1 MYPHRLTHRFRQLP
15 RPVRRAIAGSVLLVF
30 ASLALAPGL
39 LYRDSV
45 AASVIAAPEPVV
57 APEQTVAVA
66 APKAD
71 LPVTFA
77 AAQPEAATPVATPA
91 TAPAATRPAPVARAT
106 APSHAAP
113 AAAPTFG
120 LVAASGFGHDR
131 GRSFGGAPALASI
144 DGGVSAAPQMR
155 VPERT
160 QEPAQEEDSSATE
173 EKSSQPEQ
181 IADNG
186 DGAADKDGGTADVG
200 TIHPETGTPETGTP
214 EMGDPES
221 GDPES
226 SDYAPAGSGQA
237 GDGST
242 PADEGYTELAQLDDG
257 HTDSTAPRPVVAVPE
272 PSSLALVA
280 AGIAALLIARR
291 SQRS

>member
-57 APEQTVAVA
+57 APEQTAAVA

-77 AAQPEAATPVATPA
+77 AAQPEAATPA

-106 APSHAAP
+106 TPGHAAP

-173 EKSSQPEQ
+173 ESSQPEQ

-186 DGAADKDGGTADVG
+186 DEAADNDGGTADAG
-200 TIHPETGTPETGTP
+200 TIDPET
-214 EMGDPES
+214 

-226 SDYAPAGSGQA
+226 SDSAPAGSGQA
-237 GDGST
+237 GDDST

-257 HTDSTAPRPVVAVPE
+257 HTDKTAPRPVVAVPE